1 MISNG
6 KIVQPVSLGEVQ
18 TLINRQS
25 ASLREIAIGDDLN
38 MFSVW
43 RPVKHLNNDFSR
55 PNFEARRQQGFGLY
69 AYPYN
74 GTFDDFRYMVERLIT
89 QEQFARDGGI
99 RRRSFNPCF
108 LADFLN
114 DDLSKG
120 GYDNNATLS
129 EGFLQESVNGSE
141 EAWVGLVYNFNYGG
155 AETQIDNLNHDVEDW
170 TIRDARWDLNT
181 AVNPNRNKDRINL
194 MDVLMYGNGVTANW
208 KHCICIGGK
217 AYIDKIPFSTLC
229 NDADNP
235 LGGSGVFESVP
246 FFEFY
251 APSDA
256 TAYTL
261 RPNST
266 YRHSFVLQPWAW
278 GTVAIRNAF
287 NVSLYG
293 MWMGYDYGY
302 DCIVAISG
310 NAIKFSDLY
319 YCRLIINKSPTYADA
334 FRMVEVDLTRIN
346 ASIYTDTFAQYTDSE
361 DWRGTVYMHFIYKIH
376 SYSQIVDITYESS
389 SNEN

>member
-6 KIVQPVSLGEVQ
+6 KIVQPVSLSEVQ
-18 TLINRQS
+18 TLLNKQG
-25 ASLREIAIGDDLN
+25 ASLREIAIGTDLN

-43 RPVKHLNNDFSR
+43 RPVQHLNNDFSR
-55 PNFEARRQQGFGLY
+55 PNFEARRHQGFGLH
-69 AYPYN
+69 AWTYN
-74 GTFDDFRYMVERLIT
+74 GTFSDFRYMVERMIT

-99 RRRSFNPCF
+99 QRNNVQPCF
-108 LADFLN
+108 LSDFLN
-114 DDLSKG
+114 YDLSKG
-120 GYDNNATLS
+120 GYDHNATLS
-129 EGFLQESVNGSE
+129 EGWYNDDYV
-141 EAWVGLVYNFNYGG
+141 WVGLEYNFSFGG

-181 AVNPNRNKDRINL
+181 GAGNQNMNKDCINL
-194 MDVLMYGNGVTANW
+194 MDVLMYGNGVTDDW

-251 APSDA
+251 APGDA

-266 YRHSFVLQPWAW
+266 YRHNFVLQPWAW
-278 GTVAIRNAF
+278 GTVAIRNTF

-293 MWMGYDYGY
+293 MWMGYDFGY
-302 DCIVAISG
+302 DCIVSISG

-346 ASIYTDTFAQYTDSE
+346 ASIYTDTFAQYTSSE
-361 DWRGTVYMHFIYKIH
+361 DWQGDVYMHFLYKIN
-376 SYSQIVDITYESS
+376 SYSQIVDVTYKSTS
-389 SNEN
+389 YEN

>member
-6 KIVQPVSLGEVQ
+6 KIVQPASLGEVQ
-18 TLINRQS
+18 SLIGKQG
-25 ASLREIAIGDDLN
+25 ASLREIAIGTDLN

-43 RPVKHLNNDFSR
+43 RPVRHLNNDFSR
-55 PNFEARRQQGFGLY
+55 PNFEARRQQGFGLH
-69 AYPYN
+69 AWTYN
-74 GTFDDFRYMVERLIT
+74 GTFSDFRYMVERMIT

-99 RRRSFNPCF
+99 QRNNVQPCF
-108 LADFLN
+108 LSDFLN
-114 DDLSKG
+114 YDLSKG
-120 GYDNNATLS
+120 GYDHNATLS

-170 TIRDARWDLNT
+170 TIRDARWDLNA

-194 MDVLMYGNGVTANW
+194 MDVLMYGNGINQNW

-217 AYIDKIPFSTLC
+217 AYVNSIPFSTLC

-251 APSDA
+251 APSYA

-266 YRHSFVLQPWAW
+266 YRHTFVLQPWAW
-278 GTVAIRNAF
+278 GTVAIRNTF

-293 MWMGYDYGY
+293 MWMGYDFGY
-302 DCIVAISG
+302 DCIVSISG

-319 YCRLIINKSPTYADA
+319 YCRLIINKSETYADA

-361 DWRGTVYMHFIYKIH
+361 DWQGDVYMHFLYKIN
-376 SYSQIVDITYESS
+376 SYSQIVDVTYKSTS
-389 SNEN
+389 YEN

>member
-18 TLINRQS
+18 TLLNKQG
-25 ASLREIAIGDDLN
+25 ASLREIAIGTDLN

-43 RPVKHLNNDFSR
+43 RPVRHLNNDFSR
-55 PNFEARRQQGFGLY
+55 PTFEARRQQGFGLH
-69 AYPYN
+69 AWTYN
-74 GTFDDFRYMVERLIT
+74 GTFSDFRYMVERMIT
-89 QEQFARDGGI
+89 QELFARDGGI
-99 RRRSFNPCF
+99 QRNNVQPCF

-129 EGFLQESVNGSE
+129 EGCYNNDV
-141 EAWVGLVYNFNYGG
+141 WVGLEYNFSFGG

-170 TIRDARWDLNT
+170 TIRDARWDLNV
-181 AVNPNRNKDRINL
+181 AVNPNRDKDRINL
-194 MDVLMYGNGVTANW
+194 MDVLMYGNGVNQTW

-217 AYIDKIPFSTLC
+217 AYIDTIPFSQLC
-229 NDADNP
+229 NDPDNP

-251 APSDA
+251 APGDA

-266 YRHSFVLQPWAW
+266 YRHNFVLQPWAW
-278 GTVAIRNAF
+278 GTVAIRNTF

-302 DCIVAISG
+302 DCIVSISG

-346 ASIYTDTFAQYTDSE
+346 ASIYTDTFAQYTSSE
-361 DWRGTVYMHFIYKIH
+361 DWQGDVYMHFVYKIQ
-376 SYSQIVDITYESS
+376 SYSQIVDITYKSTS
-389 SNEN
+389 YEN